1 MSKSFEKYQKRRLRS
16 SYASVVISVALVLFL
31 LGLLG
36 LMIVKTKTVS
46 DHFKEQVAIT
56 IFLKDATRKNT
67 ISSLQKKLKKE
78 GYVKSI
84 QYVSKE
90 DAAKQYSEDIGE
102 DFMEYLGANPLKDAI
117 DIYVKSE
124 FVTPEK
130 MTEIENSLAKNKA
143 VFEVAY
149 DKPLIELL
157 TKNIQRLSFWVLIFS
172 AVFTLIA
179 VVLINSAIRLS
190 VYSKRFT
197 IKTMQMVGA
206 TKGFIR
212 MPFIWQGVKLGVVGA
227 IVAIVGVLGVVF
239 YLNKNIPELQLLD
252 DKILLGMLC
261 ATIVLIG
268 VVITLVSTFL
278 ATQRFLNLRTEE
290 LYY

>member
-1 MSKSFEKYQKRRLRS
+1 MSKSFEKYQNRRLRS

-31 LGLLG
+31 LGMLG
-36 LMIVKTKTVS
+36 LLIVKTKTVS

-56 IFLKDATRKNT
+56 VFLNDSA
-67 ISSLQKKLKKE
+67 KE
-78 GYVKSI
+78 KSI
-84 QYVSKE
+84 QQLQSEIEKEEFVKSVKFISKE
-90 DAAKQYSEDIGE
+90 EAAKQFSEDIGE
-102 DFMEYLGANPLKDAI
+102 DFIEYLGSNPLKNAI
-117 DIYVKSE
+117 DIYIKSD

-130 MTEIENSLAKNKA
+130 MTEIETDLAKNKI
-143 VFEVAY
+143 VFEVSY

-157 TKNIQRLSFWVLIFS
+157 TKNIQRISFWVLLFS
-172 AVFTLIA
+172 SVFMLIA

-212 MPFIWQGVKLGVVGA
+212 KPFIWKGVKLGILGSILA
-227 IVAIVGVLGVVF
+227 IIGILALIM
-239 YLNKNIPELQLLD
+239 YLDKNVPEIQLLS
-252 DKILLGMLC
+252 DKILL
-261 ATIVLIG
+261 ATLFGAILLIG
-268 VVITLVSTFL
+268 IIITFVSTYM

>member
-1 MSKSFEKYQKRRLRS
+1 MSKSFEKYQSRRLRS
-16 SYASVVISVALVLFL
+16 SYVSVVVSVALVLFL

-36 LMIVKTKTVS
+36 LMVVKTKAVS
-46 DHFKEQVAIT
+46 DHFKEQVTIT
-56 IFLKDATRKNT
+56 VFLNDNVSKKI
-67 ISSLQKKLKKE
+67 ISTLQKQLKKE
-78 GYVKSI
+78 SYVKSI

-90 DAAKQYSEDIGE
+90 EAAKQYSEDIGE
-102 DFMEYLGANPLKDAI
+102 DFMEYLGTNPLKNAI
-117 DIYVKSE
+117 DIYVKSD

-130 MTEIENSLAKNKA
+130 MTTIENNLAKNKS

-157 TKNIQRLSFWVLIFS
+157 TKNIKRISFWVLIFS
-172 AVFTLIA
+172 IVFTLIA

-212 MPFIWQGVKLGVVGA
+212 KPFIWQGVKLGVLGA
-227 IVAIVGVLGVVF
+227 LVAIVGIIGVII
-239 YLNKNIPELQLLD
+239 YLNKNIPEIQLLD
-252 DKILLGMLC
+252 DKLMLGILFGVVIL
-261 ATIVLIG
+261 TG
-268 VVITLVSTFL
+268 VVITFISTFL

-290 LYY
+290 LYF

>member
-56 IFLKDATRKNT
+56 IFLKDATSKKT
-67 ISSLQKKLKKE
+67 ISSLQKKLNKE

-102 DFMEYLGANPLKDAI
+102 DFMEYLGVNPLKDAI

-130 MTEIENSLAKNKA
+130 MTEIENSLTKNKA

-212 MPFIWQGVKLGVVGA
+212 MPFIWQGVKLGFVGA
-227 IVAIVGVLGVVF
+227 VVAIVGVLGVVF

-261 ATIVLIG
+261 AIIVLIG
-268 VVITLVSTFL
+268 VVITFVSTFL

>member
-1 MSKSFEKYQKRRLRS
+1 MSKSFEKYQNRRLRS

-31 LGLLG
+31 LGMLG
-36 LMIVKTKTVS
+36 LLIVKTKTVS

-56 IFLKDATRKNT
+56 VFLNDSA
-67 ISSLQKKLKKE
+67 KE
-78 GYVKSI
+78 KSI
-84 QYVSKE
+84 QQLQSEIEKDEFVKSVKFISKE
-90 DAAKQYSEDIGE
+90 EAAKQFSVDIGE
-102 DFMEYLGANPLKDAI
+102 DFIEYLGANPLKNAI
-117 DIYVKSE
+117 DIYIKSE

-130 MTEIENSLAKNKA
+130 MTEIETNLAKNKI
-143 VFEVAY
+143 VFEVTY

-157 TKNIQRLSFWVLIFS
+157 TKNIQRISFWVLIFS
-172 AVFTLIA
+172 AVFMLIA

-212 MPFIWQGVKLGVVGA
+212 KPFIWKGVKLGITGA
-227 IVAIVGVLGVVF
+227 FVAIVGILAVVF
-239 YLNKNIPELQLLD
+239 YLDKNIPEIQLMS
-252 DKILLGMLC
+252 DKILLASLFGVIL
-261 ATIVLIG
+261 LIG
-268 VVITLVSTFL
+268 ILITFVSTFI

>member
-31 LGLLG
+31 LGVLG
-36 LMIVKTKTVS
+36 LLIVKTKTVS

-56 IFLKDATRKNT
+56 VFLKDSAKEKT
-67 ISSLQKKLKKE
+67 IKSLLSSIEKEEFVKL
-78 GYVKSI
+78 V

-102 DFMEYLGANPLKDAI
+102 DFIEYLGGNPLKNAI
-117 DIYVKSE
+117 DIYLKSD

-130 MTEIENSLAKNKA
+130 MAEIETDLVKNKA
-143 VFEVAY
+143 VFEVSY
-149 DKPLIELL
+149 DKPLIDLL
-157 TKNIQRLSFWVLIFS
+157 TKNIQRISFWILIFS

-212 MPFIWQGVKLGVVGA
+212 RPFIWQGVKLGIIGA
-227 IVAIVGVLGVVF
+227 LVAIGGVVVVIL
-239 YLNKNIPELQLLD
+239 YLDKNIPELQLLS
-252 DKILLGMLC
+252 DKGTLGLLFGV
-261 ATIVLIG
+261 IILIG
-268 VVITLVSTFL
+268 MGITFVSTFA